1 MRIIYLTLAL
11 FVLLNI
17 GANCRTPPVTG
28 QDCKSVSAGLAVC
41 AGERNPQL

>member
-17 GANCRTPPVTG
+17 GANCRTPPVKG
-28 QDCKSVSAGLAVC
+28 HDCTPASAGLAVC
-41 AGERNPQL
+41 QGEPIPQS

>member
-1 MRIIYLTLAL
+1 MRIVYLTLAL

-28 QDCKSVSAGLAVC
+28 ENCTSASAGLVVC
-41 AGERNPQL
+41 EGERMPGS

>member
-17 GANCRTPPVTG
+17 GANCRTPPVEER
-28 QDCKSVSAGLAVC
+28 DCTPASAGLAVC
-41 AGERNPQL
+41 QGETTPQS